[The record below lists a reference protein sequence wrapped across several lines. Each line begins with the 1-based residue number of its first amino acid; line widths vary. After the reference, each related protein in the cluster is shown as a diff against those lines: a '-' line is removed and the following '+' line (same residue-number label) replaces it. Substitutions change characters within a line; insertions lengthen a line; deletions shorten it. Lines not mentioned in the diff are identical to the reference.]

1 MGPPT
6 AAPTSYD
13 VRCLGQTAD
22 ARRAGGRHRSRVTGP
37 SAPVRVLVV
46 DSDRRVRQSLAGLIG
61 ISDGLDLTGVAADP
75 SAALELLEGDR
86 TDVLLIDPRL
96 PEAEMGLALLTEL
109 HRRWP
114 AVAIVAMSG
123 LDGDALS
130 AIGSGALAFV
140 SKSARP
146 ELLVDTLESCGRA
159 ARDRASLPGAVD
171 DGAHAD
177 G

>member
-1 MGPPT
+1 M
-6 AAPTSYD
+6 
-13 VRCLGQTAD
+13 AD
-22 ARRAGGRHRSRVTGP
+22 AAGCHDRHRGRVTGP

-46 DSDRRVRQSLAGLIG
+46 DSDRRVRQSLAGLIRL
-61 ISDGLDLTGVAADP
+61 SDGLDLTGVAADP
-75 SAALELLEGDR
+75 VAAVELLERDR

-114 AVAIVAMSG
+114 AIAIVAMSG
-123 LDGDALS
+123 LDGVEIS

-146 ELLVDTLESCGRA
+146 ELLVDTLQSCGRA
-159 ARDRASLPGAVD
+159 ARDKASLQGALD
-171 DGAHAD
+171 DGVHAD